1 MNDFDNNKVEVDAS
15 VNPTGDVGVNKPKMV
30 VKGDQSKYV
39 KKKPSQKIQMNSNQA
54 TSPVNHQATPQ
65 P

>member
-30 VKGDQSKYV
+30 VKGD
-39 KKKPSQKIQMNSNQA
+39 
-54 TSPVNHQATPQ
+54 
-65 P
+65 